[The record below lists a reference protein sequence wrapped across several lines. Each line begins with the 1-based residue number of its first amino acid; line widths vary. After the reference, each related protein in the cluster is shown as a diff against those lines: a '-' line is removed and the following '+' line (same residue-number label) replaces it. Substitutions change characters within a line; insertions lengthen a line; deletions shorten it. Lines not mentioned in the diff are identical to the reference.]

1 MPAKSTEFDIVD
13 NKKNVEK
20 KKKGFFPPVIELF

>member
-20 KKKGFFPPVIELF
+20 KKGFFPPVIELF